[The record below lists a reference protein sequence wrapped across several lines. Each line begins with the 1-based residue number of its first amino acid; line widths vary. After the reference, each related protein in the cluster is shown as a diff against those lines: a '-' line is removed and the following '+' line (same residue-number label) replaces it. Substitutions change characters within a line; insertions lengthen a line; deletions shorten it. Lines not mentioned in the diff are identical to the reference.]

1 MVGVTN
7 ENIAVVIPAYN
18 EEMVVETMVNEWL
31 EELRRLHIIFNLHVY
46 NDGSTDNTSAKLKN
60 LAYKNPELVV
70 HDKKNSGHGPTI
82 LQGYRDNCD
91 ADWIFQIDSD
101 REMGPESFNELW
113 SRREGY
119 DFLLGSRDGRNQS
132 FVRKVVSSFS
142 RKVVHTFYGNDIFDV
157 NTPYRLMRAS
167 LFKPYYYSIS
177 SSHTFAPN
185 VIISGI
191 ASLKNMR
198 IFEYSVPHTERRV
211 GQATLSTSHWKLFKV
226 AFKSFCQTVLF
237 RWQVS

>member
-1 MVGVTN
+1 MVSITN
-7 ENIAVVIPAYN
+7 ENLAVVMPVYN
-18 EEMVVETMVNEWL
+18 EGEIVETTVNEWL
-31 EELRRLHIIFNLHVY
+31 KELRRLQIIFKLHVY
-46 NDGSTDNTSAKLKN
+46 NDGSTDNTIAKLEN
-60 LAYKNPELVV
+60 LALQNSDLVV

-82 LQGYRDNCD
+82 LQGYGDNSN

-142 RKVVHTFYGNDIFDV
+142 RKVVHIFYGKDVFDV
-157 NTPYRLMRAS
+157 NAPYRLMRSS
-167 LFKPYYYSIS
+167 LFKPHYDSMP
-177 SSHTFAPN
+177 SHTFAPN

-191 ASLKNMR
+191 ASLKNVR
-198 IFEYSVPHTERRV
+198 IFEYPVPHTERRV
-211 GQATLSTSHWKLFKV
+211 GQATISSSHWKLFKV
-226 AFKSFCQTVLF
+226 AFKSFCQTVRF
-237 RWQVS
+237 RWQIS